1 MTNKEAI
8 NMLSMIKVD
17 KTGEFEPL
25 HTWYGGID
33 KDMQEA
39 VELAKK
45 ALSQPDIEAIR
56 QEIENM
62 PVLEDALHMNTV
74 RKYKVLSIIDNHI
87 QKGENKK

>member
-8 NMLSMIKVD
+8 NMLSMIKVN

-45 ALSQPDIEAIR
+45 ALSQPNIEAIR
-56 QEIENM
+56 QEIQKQNIADFIAVQT
-62 PVLEDALHMNTV
+62 VLE
-74 RKYKVLSIIDNHI
+74 IIDKHVHKI
-87 QKGENKK
+87 ESEKV